1 METNNEK
8 MWLELK
14 CGYTNVGPEGESIV
28 DFAERWSEAIEEV
41 LGEQTEHNFREAMDM
56 SVSSTDIELISAAM
70 FAEVLVIL
78 SQVWV
83 YGEEF
88 IKNLTYIE
96 RRLFESTIS
105 EKLQAMEEMAK

>member
-1 METNNEK
+1 VQVHDEK
-8 MWLELK
+8 SWLELRL
-14 CGYTNVGPEGESIV
+14 GYTNVGPEGESIV
-28 DFAERWSEAIEEV
+28 DFAEIWATTIEEIT
-41 LGEQTEHNFREAMDM
+41 GEQTEHNFREAMDM